1 MTHTPTRIALATA
14 LLVLAGATHAAAVS
28 TVSLSKASEAA
39 ASIDVQHLPSAGAEI
54 SRMQTQHFADGDQ
67 LTTWADGGVMMLC
80 RKVGYIKVP
89 ADKPEVATLPLEQR
103 QMLVYAAMMGSV
115 GGVVQVMQW
124 TGESVEV
131 ADDGS
136 ETTRSA
142 ESTWAYGVER
152 AEVTTQRMPDGAL
165 RVRARKTATEESTPR
180 SGPDADFSTDDDR
193 DARIAELPAVGSWME
208 VLIGTQPK
216 AARIDPAFSLAGWV
230 SSGEGHAATVGEAR
244 AAAGCKD

>member
-1 MTHTPTRIALATA
+1 MTHTPTRVALAAA
-14 LLVLAGATHAAAVS
+14 LLALSSAATAATLS
-28 TVSLSKASEAA
+28 TVSLNKLASDA
-39 ASIDVQHLPSAGAEI
+39 ASIDVQHLPGKGAEI
-54 SRMQTQHFADGDQ
+54 SRMQTQYFADGDQ

-80 RKVGYIKVP
+80 RQVGYIKVP

-124 TGESVEV
+124 TGESVGV

-142 ESTWAYGVER
+142 ESKWAYGVER

-165 RVRARKTATEESTPR
+165 RVRAHKTATEESTPR
-180 SGPDADFSTDDDR
+180 SGPGASFSSDADR
-193 DARIAELPAVGSWME
+193 DARMAELPAVGSWME

-216 AARIDPAFSLAGWV
+216 LARIDPTFSLTGWV
-230 SSGEGHAATVGEAR
+230 SSGDGHAATVGEAR